1 MDISYV
7 YNGYSP
13 ISAKLID
20 LIFEAGGIG
29 NLIAQKKN
37 HLGLLGLTADKIYK
51 QENEARL
58 FSSETNSVGGSR
70 P

>member
-13 ISAKLID
+13 ISVKLID

-37 HLGLLGLTADKIYK
+37 QLGLLGLTADKIYK